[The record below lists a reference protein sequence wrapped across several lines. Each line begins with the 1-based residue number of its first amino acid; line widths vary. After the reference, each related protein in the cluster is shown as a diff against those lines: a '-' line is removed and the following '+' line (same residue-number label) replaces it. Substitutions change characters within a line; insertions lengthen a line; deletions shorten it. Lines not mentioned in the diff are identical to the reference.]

1 MNYSVN
7 PKELNSIFA
16 LPSCIVEDHIK
27 LASEYQLKALLLFVK
42 NQGEKDVFDLICKRL
57 NLSENEAKECL
68 DYWVQR
74 GVLLS
79 DDKSVSSVRASKAP
93 VVVETA
99 TEKPTRQEAVKRI
112 DNSEELKYLT
122 AVAQE
127 KFARPITTAELR
139 TFVWLYDT
147 YGLPVPVIILAIQ
160 YAYDSDRLRFSYV
173 EKVCIDWAKNDITTL
188 SKAEE
193 RLNALYLSKTAW
205 KLVESAFGIEHR
217 KPTSAEKK
225 YVDKWVNEFNFNKN
239 MLECA
244 YEVCINKIS
253 KINFKYINT
262 ILEDWHKQGYKKP
275 EDIKVETESKKS
287 KKENDSSFDVSDI
300 MKKVNKFD

>member
-7 PKELNSIFA
+7 PQELSSIFA
-16 LPSCIVEDHIK
+16 LPSCVVDEHIK

-42 NQGEKDVFDLICKRL
+42 NQGEKDVFELVSKRL
-57 NLSENEAKECL
+57 NLSENETKECL

-79 DDKSVSSVRASKAP
+79 DDKTVVNIKASKTP

-112 DNSEELKYLT
+112 DSSEELKYLT

-127 KFARPITTAELR
+127 KFARPITTAEMR

-173 EKVCIDWAKNDITTL
+173 EKVCVDWAKNDITTL

-205 KLVESAFGIEHR
+205 KLVENAFGIEHR

-225 YVDKWVNEFNFNKN
+225 YVDKWVNEFKFNKD

-244 YEVCINKIS
+244 YETCINQIS

-262 ILEDWHKQGYKKP
+262 ILEDWYKQGYKKP
-275 EDIKVETESKKS
+275 KDIKVETTSKKS
-287 KKENDSSFDVSDI
+287 KKDDSSSFDIADI
-300 MKKVNKFD
+300 MKKVNNFD

>member
-16 LPSCIVEDHIK
+16 LPSCVVEDHIK

-42 NQGEKDVFDLICKRL
+42 NQNDTEVFSLICKKL

-79 DDKSVSSVRASKAP
+79 DDNSVVKQQNSKSP
-93 VVVETA
+93 VVVDSI

-127 KFARPITTAELR
+127 KFARPITTAEMR

-173 EKVCIDWAKNDITTL
+173 EKVCVDWAKNDITTL

-217 KPTSAEKK
+217 KPTSTEKK
-225 YVDKWVNEFNFNKN
+225 YVDKWVNEFEFNKD

-244 YEVCINKIS
+244 YDVCINKIS
-253 KINFKYINT
+253 KINFEYINS

-275 EDIKVETESKKS
+275 KDIKTQEDNKKS
-287 KKENDSSFDVSDI
+287 KKDNGSSFDISDI
-300 MKKVNKFD
+300 MKKVNNFD

>member
-7 PKELNSIFA
+7 PKELNSIFV
-16 LPSCIVEDHIK
+16 LPSCVVEDHIK

-42 NQGEKDVFDLICKRL
+42 NQNDADVFNLICKRL
-57 NLSENEAKECL
+57 NLSESEVKECL

-79 DDKSVSSVRASKAP
+79 DESEVVKQETSSSP
-93 VVVETA
+93 VVVDSI

-112 DNSEELKYLT
+112 DGCEELKYLT

-127 KFARPITTAELR
+127 KFARPITTAEMR

-173 EKVCIDWAKNDITTL
+173 EKVCVDWAKNDITTL

-225 YVDKWVNEFNFNKN
+225 YVDKWVNEFGFNKD

-244 YEVCINKIS
+244 YETCINKIS

-275 EDIKVETESKKS
+275 KDIKVETENKKS
-287 KKENDSSFDVSDI
+287 KKDNDSSFDISDI
-300 MKKVNKFD
+300 MKKVNNFD